1 MSVADA
7 VIESLCGGPSTVPS
21 GMNAQRPMTDAERT
35 QDFWAGLV
43 FLVGLLMLCIG
54 LAAGFTLWGAA

>member
-1 MSVADA
+1 
-7 VIESLCGGPSTVPS
+7 
-21 GMNAQRPMTDAERT
+21 MNAQRPMTDAERT

>member
-1 MSVADA
+1 
-7 VIESLCGGPSTVPS
+7 
-21 GMNAQRPMTDAERT
+21 MTDAERT